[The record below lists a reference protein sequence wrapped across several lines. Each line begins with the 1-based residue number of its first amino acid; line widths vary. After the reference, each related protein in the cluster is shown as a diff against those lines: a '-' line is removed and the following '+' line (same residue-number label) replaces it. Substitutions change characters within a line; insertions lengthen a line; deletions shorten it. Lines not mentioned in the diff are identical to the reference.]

1 MASFTEK
8 PMSLRFRLSGLVCIV
23 LLLSLALGS
32 LFAYSNAVRSV
43 RTEMRAALLVGQQTI
58 AIELERL
65 SNSANPGSRHRTGS
79 CQLLVIGPTAS
90 PYRMGEPTLSLGAG
104 SGLGPVRNL
113 DAPPTITF
121 TMASRPH
128 STPSPL
134 CGRPARRTHSRYE
147 RGLPTSLGDH
157 AAGRKRRS
165 SRSRLARPYIWR
177 LMVLSR
183 LI

>member
-1 MASFTEK
+1 
-8 PMSLRFRLSGLVCIV
+8 MSAINDHRDSPARQELVPIFVSLELSRVRWLVTWTFH
-23 LLLSLALGS
+23 GS
-32 LFAYSNAVRSV
+32 SK
-43 RTEMRAALLVGQQTI
+43 M
-58 AIELERL
+58 
-65 SNSANPGSRHRTGS
+65 GSRHKTGS
-79 CQLLVIGPTAS
+79 CQLLVIGPQES
-90 PYRMGEPTLSLGAG
+90 PHQVGEPTLSLGAG

-134 CGRPARRTHSRYE
+134 CGRLARRTHSRYE